1 MRWRGAPW
9 PNRLQW
15 RNALVVG
22 TLMLGGGMGG
32 TAHAE
37 VSVGSGLV
45 VAFIAV
51 VPLIIALLNLI
62 WGSCRRSS
70 RRSAS
75 RWAWSAC

>member
-1 MRWRGAPW
+1 MRVRGAPW
-9 PNRLQW
+9 PNRRQW

-51 VPLIIALLNLI
+51 VPLLRMNIANSECIANLT
-62 WGSCRRSS
+62 GTLTTVPSNNSTN
-70 RRSAS
+70 
-75 RWAWSAC
+75 